1 MCSSRSSFPLSVA
14 GYSHFPAPFS
24 SVALWA
30 VVLALQN
37 YEYEIEKVSII
48 RAQVAQFCSLRFAA
62 PRPESY
68 QSPVEVEV
76 EVATSTP
83 NNIAQS

>member
-1 MCSSRSSFPLSVA
+1 MCSSSFPLPVA
-14 GYSHFPAPFS
+14 RYSQFPALFLLFT
-24 SVALWA
+24 LWA

-48 RAQVAQFCSLRFAA
+48 RAQVAQFCSLRFTAL
-62 PRPESY
+62 RPESY